1 MADTIAI
8 KIAIG
13 AILALILLL
22 FAVPKLFGRAARIRR
37 KLRATKQCAI
47 GNLANAARGPR
58 RIAGMVVAVGDPLI
72 APLTGRACVSYETQV
87 VRAVG
92 LGLDWDIKFQVVL
105 EKRCV
110 PFLIDDGTG
119 SVVVDTAHAELLLG
133 TDVDRWSS
141 ERDADAAAEN
151 AAAENAFLARFGQ
164 RRRGLLFEKRLHF
177 TESIIEVGE
186 RIAVM
191 GVPVHEPEPSTSSD
205 SPYREYPTEPSR
217 PRMARSSRSA
227 LVVTDDLKFAPPLD
241 DE

>member
-1 MADTIAI
+1 MVETIAI
-8 KIAIG
+8 KIVG
-13 AILALILLL
+13 AILALFLLIY
-22 FAVPKLFGRAARIRR
+22 AVPKLFGRAARIHR
-37 KLRATKQCAI
+37 KLRATKLCAI

-58 RIAGMVVAVGDPLI
+58 RIAGMVVAVSDPLI

-92 LGLDWDIKFQVVL
+92 LGLDPWDLKFQVVL

-141 ERDADAAAEN
+141 ERDADAP
-151 AAAENAFLARFGQ
+151 AENAFLARFGQ

-191 GVPVHEPEPSTSSD
+191 GVPVHGPDPSTSSD
-205 SPYREYPTEPSR
+205 SPYREYPTESSP

-227 LVVTDDLKFAPPLD
+227 LVVTDDLKFAPPLE